1 MSDSTLLL
9 LSDDDLR
16 SIPSMLMV
24 ERIELRTDETVL
36 RELLKKDY
44 DNLMVTSNYMK
55 LYGASNVI
63 KAMTTIL
70 AMTSSKIHY
79 LSLEEVGTEDQI
91 TNFLMS
97 KGIRNI
103 HYINWKT
110 ITLEDFQKMAKTNQL
125 GVPDPSKVDEV
136 SEEELNFIKLN
147 LKTLTTEEMPKYME
161 LNRGKLVDLVQNY
174 ITTLRYNKK
183 LKRKVNELSD
193 INHFLED
200 SKMYSDVLA
209 DSLKQ
214 KLKTSNEEFRALR
227 QDALKYKDSIVEFNK
242 RIINNGFAPDPI
254 ITIDELSPI
263 VVYFKEYEDI
273 GFFNFYESIAYT
285 LRNVYQIYTKS
296 MILEK
301 ENRSYFDP
309 YTNRGYSVIADDP
322 RMETII
328 RSDKMVRYG
337 NPVSAIKTVC
347 NPSMRVEVLL
357 ILDKTGSENI
367 MINSNKVIPFYIGS
381 YKSKVQTL
389 SIPEESWIS
398 PIEGSWT
405 SIEPLMDRR
414 DQTASEE
421 SIYNSL
427 VSNHPLVEYLKTL
440 IMG

>member
-79 LSLEEVGTEDQI
+79 LSLEEVGTEDQV

-125 GVPDPSKVDEV
+125 GVPDLSKVDEV

-161 LNRGKLVDLVQNY
+161 LNRGKLVDLIQNY
-174 ITTLRYNKK
+174 ITTLRRNKK

-214 KLKTSNEEFRALR
+214 KLKTSNGEFRALR

-296 MILEK
+296 VILEK

-322 RMETII
+322 KMETII

-337 NPVSAIKTVC
+337 NPVSAIKTIC

-367 MINSNKVIPFYIGS
+367 MIDSNKVIPFYIGS
-381 YKSKVQTL
+381 YKLKVQTL
-389 SIPEESWIS
+389 NIPEESWVS
-398 PIEGSWT
+398 PIEGNWT

>member
-214 KLKTSNEEFRALR
+214 KLKTSNEEFRVLR

-389 SIPEESWIS
+389 NIPEESWIS